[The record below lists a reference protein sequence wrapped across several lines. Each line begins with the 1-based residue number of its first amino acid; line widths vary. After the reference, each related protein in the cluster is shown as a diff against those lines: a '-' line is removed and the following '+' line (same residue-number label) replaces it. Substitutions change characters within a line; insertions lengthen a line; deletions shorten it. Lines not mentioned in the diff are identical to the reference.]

1 MDESRGG
8 LSAFH
13 RRCVVV
19 LNIRP
24 CCAEEN
30 LGFIG
35 DLAGNPAGGQ

>member
-13 RRCVVV
+13 RRCVVA

-24 CCAEEN
+24 CCAEKFER
-30 LGFIG
+30 FISDLAR
-35 DLAGNPAGGQ
+35 DLAGGR